1 MRDLNTTIME
11 TIIGL
16 LFILLPV
23 ILKLVGKRLEQ
34 SGQPEKAKKLQDL
47 LDTVYD
53 GKAETE
59 ELETEDEPDDD
70 LEVEYDD
77 DGQIVSVHPK
87 MTWKPEPAPVVM
99 EKQKADPQ
107 IHLWEVKEG
116 VATVKKKPILVEEA
130 PKKKREKIDPKKL
143 VVYSEIMKPKF

>member
-1 MRDLNTTIME
+1 ME

-47 LDTVYD
+47 MDTVYD
-53 GKAETE
+53 GK
-59 ELETEDEPDDD
+59 DDD
-70 LEVEYDD
+70 KLKDEQDDGLEVEYDD

-87 MTWKPEPAPVVM
+87 MVWKPEPIVPVV
-99 EKQKADPQ
+99 EKKVEPAAQ

-116 VATVKKKPILVEEA
+116 IPATKKKPMLVEEA

>member
-1 MRDLNTTIME
+1 MTRDLNTTIME

-53 GKAETE
+53 GKDDGK
-59 ELETEDEPDDD
+59 LKDEQDDG

-87 MTWKPEPAPVVM
+87 MVWKPEPIVPVV
-99 EKQKADPQ
+99 EKKVEPAAQ

-116 VATVKKKPILVEEA
+116 IPATKKKPMLVEEA

>member
-1 MRDLNTTIME
+1 ME

-53 GKAETE
+53 GKAETV
-59 ELETEDEPDDD
+59 ELETEDEPDDG

-87 MTWKPEPAPVVM
+87 MTWKPEPVSTPAPEKTFVFESKPAPAVK
-99 EKQKADPQ
+99 KQK
-107 IHLWEVKEG
+107 
-116 VATVKKKPILVEEA
+116 KPVLMEET
-130 PKKKREKIDPKKL
+130 PKKKSEKIDPKKL
-143 VVYSEIMKPKF
+143 VIYSEIMKPKF

>member
-1 MRDLNTTIME
+1 MTRDLNTTIME

-53 GKAETE
+53 GK
-59 ELETEDEPDDD
+59 DEGKLKDEQDDG

-87 MTWKPEPAPVVM
+87 MTWKPEPAPVVV
-99 EKQKADPQ
+99 EKPKADPQ

-116 VATVKKKPILVEEA
+116 IPATKKKPMLVEEA

>member
-53 GKAETE
+53 GK
-59 ELETEDEPDDD
+59 DDD
-70 LEVEYDD
+70 KLKDEQDDGLEVEYDD

-87 MTWKPEPAPVVM
+87 MVWKPEPIVPVV
-99 EKQKADPQ
+99 EKKVEPAAQ

-116 VATVKKKPILVEEA
+116 IPATKKKPMLVEEA

>member
-1 MRDLNTTIME
+1 MTRDLNTTIME

-34 SGQPEKAKKLQDL
+34 SGQPEKAKKLQDF

-53 GKAETE
+53 GK
-59 ELETEDEPDDD
+59 DDD
-70 LEVEYDD
+70 KLKDEQDDGLEVEYDD

-87 MTWKPEPAPVVM
+87 MVWKPEPIVPVV
-99 EKQKADPQ
+99 EKKVEPAAQ

-116 VATVKKKPILVEEA
+116 IPATKKKPMLVEEA

>member
-1 MRDLNTTIME
+1 ME

-53 GKAETE
+53 GK
-59 ELETEDEPDDD
+59 DDD
-70 LEVEYDD
+70 KLKDEQDDGLEVEYDD

-87 MTWKPEPAPVVM
+87 MVWKPEPIVPVV
-99 EKQKADPQ
+99 EKKVEPAAQ

-116 VATVKKKPILVEEA
+116 IPATTKKPMLVEEA

>member
-1 MRDLNTTIME
+1 ME

-47 LDTVYD
+47 IDTVYD
-53 GKAETE
+53 GK
-59 ELETEDEPDDD
+59 DDD
-70 LEVEYDD
+70 ELKDEQDDGLEVEYDD

-87 MTWKPEPAPVVM
+87 MVWKPEPIVPVV
-99 EKQKADPQ
+99 EKKVEPAAQ

-116 VATVKKKPILVEEA
+116 IPATKKKPMLVEEA

>member
-1 MRDLNTTIME
+1 ME

-47 LDTVYD
+47 LNTVYD

-99 EKQKADPQ
+99 EKPKTDPQ

>member
-1 MRDLNTTIME
+1 ME

-53 GKAETE
+53 GK
-59 ELETEDEPDDD
+59 DDD
-70 LEVEYDD
+70 KLKDEQDDGLEVEYDD

-87 MTWKPEPAPVVM
+87 MVWKPEPIVPVV
-99 EKQKADPQ
+99 EKKVEPAAQ

-116 VATVKKKPILVEEA
+116 IPATKKKPMLVEEA

>member
-1 MRDLNTTIME
+1 ME

-53 GKAETE
+53 GK
-59 ELETEDEPDDD
+59 DDD
-70 LEVEYDD
+70 KLKDEQDDGLEVEYDD

-87 MTWKPEPAPVVM
+87 MVWKPEPIVPVV
-99 EKQKADPQ
+99 EKKVEPAAQ

-116 VATVKKKPILVEEA
+116 VAAVKKKPMLVEEA

>member
-1 MRDLNTTIME
+1 ME

-23 ILKLVGKRLEQ
+23 ILKLLGKRLEQ

-53 GKAETE
+53 GK
-59 ELETEDEPDDD
+59 DDD
-70 LEVEYDD
+70 KLKDEQDDGLEVEYDD

-87 MTWKPEPAPVVM
+87 MVWKPEPIVPVV
-99 EKQKADPQ
+99 EKKVEPAAQ

-116 VATVKKKPILVEEA
+116 IPATKKKPMLVEEA

>member
-1 MRDLNTTIME
+1 ME

-53 GKAETE
+53 GKAETV
-59 ELETEDEPDDD
+59 ELETEDEPDDG

-87 MTWKPEPAPVVM
+87 MTWKPEPAPVVV
-99 EKQKADPQ
+99 EKPKAGTQ
-107 IHLWEVKEG
+107 VHLWEVNEG
-116 VATVKKKPILVEEA
+116 VTAVKKKPMLVEEA

>member
-1 MRDLNTTIME
+1 ME

-53 GKAETE
+53 GK
-59 ELETEDEPDDD
+59 DDD
-70 LEVEYDD
+70 KLKDEQDDGLEVEYDD

-87 MTWKPEPAPVVM
+87 MTWKPEPAPVVV
-99 EKQKADPQ
+99 EKPKADPQ

-116 VATVKKKPILVEEA
+116 VTAVKKKPILVEEA

>member
-1 MRDLNTTIME
+1 ME

-53 GKAETE
+53 GK
-59 ELETEDEPDDD
+59 DDD
-70 LEVEYDD
+70 KLKDEQDDGLEVEYDD

-99 EKQKADPQ
+99 EKPKADPQ

>member
-1 MRDLNTTIME
+1 ME

-47 LDTVYD
+47 VDKID
-53 GKAETE
+53 GD
-59 ELETEDEPDDD
+59 EDEDDGF
-70 LEVEYDD
+70 EVEYDD
-77 DGQIVSVHPK
+77 DGQITSVHPK
-87 MTWKPEPAPVVM
+87 MSWKPEPEPTPAPAPVVQ
-99 EKQKADPQ
+99 EKTAPASQV
-107 IHLWEVKEG
+107 HMWEVKEG
-116 VATVKKKPILVEEA
+116 IPVTKKKKPMLVEEA

>member
-1 MRDLNTTIME
+1 ME

-53 GKAETE
+53 GK
-59 ELETEDEPDDD
+59 DDD
-70 LEVEYDD
+70 KLKDEQDDGLEVEYDD

-87 MTWKPEPAPVVM
+87 MVWKPEPIVPVV
-99 EKQKADPQ
+99 EKKVEPAAQ

-116 VATVKKKPILVEEA
+116 IPATKKKPMLVEEA

-143 VVYSEIMKPKF
+143 MVYSEIMKPKF